1 MFSVCLFVFIVLWG
15 EGVFFNTV
23 AALEW
28 ILLLLVI
35 HNNWVKFYFYESLM
49 FFLEYK
55 IFLCVQ
61 KMFWLYH
68 KPVNPILGYDK
79 GRKLTSLSM
88 LEIYGWTAIKNSV
101 NSNLANQIQ
110 PVIQRWMRTIFKK
123 MIHSPNLKTN
133 WRAHLQH
140 GSYQIWEFFPD
151 FRIIWSR
158 EKLRRIIW

>member
-1 MFSVCLFVFIVLWG
+1 
-15 EGVFFNTV
+15 
-23 AALEW
+23 
-28 ILLLLVI
+28 
-35 HNNWVKFYFYESLM
+35 
-49 FFLEYK
+49 
-55 IFLCVQ
+55 
-61 KMFWLYH
+61 
-68 KPVNPILGYDK
+68 
-79 GRKLTSLSM
+79 M

-110 PVIQRWMRTIFKK
+110 SVIQRWIRTIFKK

-158 EKLRRIIW
+158 EKLRRIIWSREKLRSFLVVPSYVITVDKMLYFICKDQSLAHNTVCKYSNTELLLYWK